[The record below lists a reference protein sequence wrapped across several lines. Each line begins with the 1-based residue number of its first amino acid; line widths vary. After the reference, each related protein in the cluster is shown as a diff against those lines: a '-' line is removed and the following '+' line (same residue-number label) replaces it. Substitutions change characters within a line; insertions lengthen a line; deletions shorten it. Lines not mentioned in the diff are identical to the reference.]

1 MTDTK
6 RTLRRAF
13 LSMAA
18 ALLAA
23 TLAPPGWAQT
33 GNVRLEAMNTP
44 DLTFEILDLRRIDGG
59 MLRLSARVVNKSSDT
74 ITVSLPDLRIVDAPN
89 RLQYP
94 PVRVGGYMLSSA
106 GNQVRIPGQSQ
117 QAFWLNFPAP
127 ADRVEKVGVHVPDY
141 MPADSVPIVR

>member
-74 ITVSLPDLRIVDAPN
+74 TTVSLPDLRIVDGRVNGFFKDNVLIEQAYAKDQKKTVGQVLTDAKAEAQAFA
-89 RLQYP
+89 RF
-94 PVRVGGYMLSSA
+94 RVGS
-106 GNQVRIPGQSQ
+106 
-117 QAFWLNFPAP
+117 
-127 ADRVEKVGVHVPDY
+127 
-141 MPADSVPIVR
+141 